1 MTGILDGKTAAITG
15 GASGIG
21 LACAKAM
28 TEAGAAVI
36 LLDRDEKQ
44 LDQAKE
50 ELGPDAHAVV
60 LDLLD
65 GQAVSSVLPRLLEC
79 TGRLDIFHANA
90 GAYVGGSVLD
100 GNPDQWDRV
109 LDLNTNAAFRSVH
122 AVLPHFVEQKSGD
135 VVFTSSVAG
144 VTPVV
149 WEPIYTASKY
159 AVQAF
164 VHATRRQLITHNV
177 RMGAVLPGPVI
188 TALLDDWPK
197 AKMDEALASRSLM
210 EAREVADAVLF
221 MVTRPQGI
229 VIRDMT
235 ILPHGCDI

>member
-1 MTGILDGKTAAITG
+1 MTGSLDGKTAAITG

-21 LACAKAM
+21 LACAKAL
-28 TEAGAAVI
+28 TEEGAAVI
-36 LLDRDEKQ
+36 LVDRDEAQ
-44 LDQAKE
+44 LTTAMA
-50 ELGPDAHAVV
+50 ELGPNAHAVA

-65 GQAVSSVLPRLLEC
+65 GDAVSSVLPRLLDH

-90 GAYVGGSVLD
+90 GAYVGGAVLD

-109 LDLNTNAAFRSVH
+109 MSLNTSAAFRSVH
-122 AVLPHFVEQKSGD
+122 AVLPHFVQQKSGD
-135 VVFTSSVAG
+135 IIFTSSVAG

-164 VHATRRQLITHNV
+164 VHSTRRQLIEHNV
-177 RMGAVLPGPVI
+177 RVGAVLPGPVI

-221 MVTRPQGI
+221 MVTRPEGI
-229 VIRDMT
+229 VIRDLT